1 MSNFIKF
8 SSIVINASK
17 IKTIH
22 MQNNIYYI
30 TLTTNKFDGF
40 MLFTN
45 SYLNSNNNKIEIY
58 GKKNPIDYNILSEW
72 INKIK

>member
-45 SYLNSNNNKIEIY
+45 GYLNSNNDKIEIC

>member
-8 SSIVINASK
+8 ISIVINASK

-30 TLTTNKFDGF
+30 TLTTNKFDGS

-45 SYLNSNNNKIEIY
+45 NYLNTNNDKIKIC
-58 GKKNPIDYNILSEW
+58 GKKNPRDYNILSEW

>member
-1 MSNFIKF
+1 MSNFIKL

-30 TLTTNKFDGF
+30 TLTTKQFDGF

-45 SYLNSNNNKIEIY
+45 GYLNSINDKIEIC
-58 GKKNPIDYNILSEW
+58 GKKNQIDYNILSEW